1 MTCKRNAFIMLCN
14 TSQERA
20 VEYLNDVFPQVPT
33 FDELLQLAVIE
44 LIRKDSK
51 TNPANKAAYIRCIF
65 ELVNVPSHS
74 VKYEAA
80 TTLMTLT
87 HNPAA
92 VKGNAERVLFFS
104 TRTNFYL
111 YLLIN
116 VAVASC
122 YIELSIKE
130 SDNNVKLIVL
140 DRFED
145 LRAKHGRVLDDM
157 VMEILR
163 VLSR

>member
-1 MTCKRNAFIMLCN
+1 MLCN
-14 TSQERA
+14 TAQDRA
-20 VEYLNDVFPQVPT
+20 VEYLNDVFPQVPN

-51 TNPANKAAYIRCIF
+51 TNPANRAAYIRCIF

-92 VKGNAERVLFFS
+92 VKGKVGFMS
-104 TRTNFYL
+104 TFLTANYF
-111 YLLIN
+111 
-116 VAVASC
+116 C
-122 YIELSIKE
+122 
-130 SDNNVKLIVL
+130 
-140 DRFED
+140 
-145 LRAKHGRVLDDM
+145 
-157 VMEILR
+157 
-163 VLSR
+163 

>member
-104 TRTNFYL
+104 TRTNFTYT
-111 YLLIN
+111 
-116 VAVASC
+116 
-122 YIELSIKE
+122 
-130 SDNNVKLIVL
+130 
-140 DRFED
+140 F
-145 LRAKHGRVLDDM
+145 
-157 VMEILR
+157 
-163 VLSR
+163 